1 MKNTSF
7 EIYDVTEHTHTHIYT
22 YEQCIIIW
30 KRLIDS
36 QLRLIGI
43 KYLHSDETL
52 GER

>member
-7 EIYDVTEHTHTHIYT
+7 EIYDVTEHT